1 MASESLLKSSLIQY
15 LSVQDLNL
23 LSDHKPARL
32 KISNNNLLQTN
43 KNSTNCILE
52 DRPSKYHWDNSLKKS
67 YEEHLADKSNHFVR
81 HYDVSCDC
89 RRNINS
95 LIEDIVSSDQNVY
108 IHTTDKVLKKV
119 RKCKTNKKVHKNKQL
134 FNKEWLIKW
143 KELRLIKRL

>member
-23 LSDHKPARL
+23 LSDHKPALL

-52 DRPSKYHWDNSLKKS
+52 DRPPKYHWDNSLKKS
-67 YEEHLADKSNHFVR
+67 YEEHFVR